1 MVVFLKQWT
10 VWKLRVTARMILL
23 VTASLVVLIYNTSGL
38 RETVAKS
45 LVCKITVSV
54 SYTELSF
61 IEEFV

>member
-1 MVVFLKQWT
+1 M
-10 VWKLRVTARMILL
+10 WKLRVAAGMILL
-23 VTASLVVLIYNTSGL
+23 VTASHGVLIYNTSGP

-54 SYTELSF
+54 LYAELSF

>member
-1 MVVFLKQWT
+1 
-10 VWKLRVTARMILL
+10 MILL
-23 VTASLVVLIYNTSGL
+23 ITASHGVLIYNTSGP

-54 SYTELSF
+54 SYAELSF